1 MKRKR
6 MSNPFIFGE
15 IVDDENFVNRTTELR
30 QLVRDLADGQKVFL
44 LSPRRFGKSSL
55 VAMALLK
62 LKKRHIRTVNLTV
75 SSYSSYAQF
84 LEKFAEKVLR
94 AAGPWERVK
103 DWVTRFG
110 RQVKPDVNY
119 NMTSGE
125 VSLSLSKGASFDP
138 EPIAPEVF
146 ALPEEITRNAEFR
159 MAICLDEFQQITQFN
174 GGSVENVIRN
184 QVQQQRQVG
193 YVFSGSQPSLMQE
206 MLSASRPFHKAGP
219 QIFLDKIDTG
229 AWQEFITAQFHK
241 RGRTIAEPA
250 LEYLFSASDLI
261 PYDVQRIAH
270 ELWDYAELQNKSQ
283 LEVSDVEAVV
293 SALVSGQSTY
303 YELLWEQLAPRQRAA
318 LQALAARGPVEIYS
332 QTLREEFRL
341 GPASTVQKAFQSLDA
356 KDILDR
362 YKGEYFFLDPL
373 FPLWIKRKG
382 L

>member
-1 MKRKR
+1 MDIYQ
-6 MSNPFIFGE
+6 NPFVFGE
-15 IVDDENFVNRTTELR
+15 IIDDENFVNRTMELR

-62 LKKRHIRTVNLTV
+62 LKKRHIHTVSLTV

-94 AAGPWERVK
+94 AAGPWDRVK

-119 NMTSGE
+119 NITTGE
-125 VSLSLSKGASFDP
+125 VSLSLGKGAAFDP
-138 EPIAPEVF
+138 APIAPEVF
-146 ALPEEITRNAEFR
+146 ALPGELTRNGDFR

-184 QVQQQRQVG
+184 QVQEQRGVG
-193 YVFSGSQPSLMQE
+193 YVFAGSQPSLMQE

-219 QIFLDKIDTG
+219 QMFLDKIAASD
-229 AWQEFITAQFHK
+229 WKEFIGGQFRK
-241 RGRTIAEPA
+241 RGRTLDESA
-250 LEYLFSASDLI
+250 LQSLLNAADLI

-270 ELWDYAELQNKSQ
+270 ELWDYAELQNKKQ
-283 LEVSDVEAVV
+283 LNTADVEAVV
-293 SALVSGQSTY
+293 DALVSGQSTY

-318 LQALAARGPVEIYS
+318 LQALAASGAAAIYS
-332 QTLREEFRL
+332 QVVREEFRL
-341 GPASTVQKAFQSLDA
+341 GPASTVQKALQSLDSR
-356 KDILDR
+356 DILDR
-362 YKGEYFFLDPL
+362 YKGKYFFLDPL
-373 FPLWIKRKG
+373 FPIWIKQKG
-382 L
+382 A

>member
-1 MKRKR
+1 MTP
-6 MSNPFIFGE
+6 NPFIFGE
-15 IVDDENFVNRTTELR
+15 IIDDENFVNRKTELS

-62 LKKRHIRTVNLTV
+62 LKKRHIRTVSLTV
-75 SSYSSYAQF
+75 SSYSSYTQF

-119 NMTSGE
+119 NITTGE
-125 VSLSLSKGASFDP
+125 VSLSLGKGASFDP
-138 EPIAPEVF
+138 SPIAPEVF
-146 ALPEEITRNAEFR
+146 ALPEELTRNADIR
-159 MAICLDEFQQITQFN
+159 MAICLDEFQQISQFN
-174 GGSVENVIRN
+174 GGSVENVLRN
-184 QVQQQRQVG
+184 QVQKQRQVG
-193 YVFSGSQPSLMQE
+193 YVFAGSQPSLMQE
-206 MLSASRPFHKAGP
+206 MLVASRPFHKAGP
-219 QIFLDKIDTG
+219 QMFLDKIAAADWT
-229 AWQEFITAQFHK
+229 EFITTQFHR
-241 RGRTIAEPA
+241 RGRTVAGTA
-250 LEYLFSASDLI
+250 LEFLLNAADLI

-270 ELWDYAELQNKSQ
+270 ELWDYAELQNKKQ
-283 LEVSDVEAVV
+283 LDIADIEAVV
-293 SALVSGQSTY
+293 NALVSGQSTY

-318 LQALAARGPVEIYS
+318 LQALAARGHAEIYS

-362 YKGEYFFLDPL
+362 YKGDYFFLDPL
-373 FPLWIKRKG
+373 FPLWIKKRVS
-382 L
+382 